1 MVEALDGAQLLA
13 IGMLTLLAV
22 GAAWQV
28 LHARRTGD
36 APPSPPE
43 RVPRRVFHLMNIAD
57 AFDPER
63 AVLWESQ
70 VPALQLIFNGVP
82 AARLFL
88 FYARYPRQYP
98 ELFEDTTFE
107 EWLQFLKRS
116 NLITVEQG
124 EIRLTAEG
132 VEFLQSL
139 RPTPALSGAG
149 AASGTAGRSRGRR

>member
-13 IGMLTLLAV
+13 ICMLTLLAL
-22 GAAWQV
+22 GATWQLLRTRRAGVAPAW
-28 LHARRTGD
+28 A
-36 APPSPPE
+36 PE
-43 RVPRRVFHLMNIAD
+43 RMPPRIFHLMSIAD

-63 AVLWESQ
+63 AMLWETQ
-70 VPALQLIFNGVP
+70 VPALQLISSGVP

-88 FYARYPRQYP
+88 FYARYPRNYP

-116 NLITVEQG
+116 NLVTVEQG

-132 VEFLQSL
+132 VEFLHSL

-149 AASGTAGRSRGRR
+149 AAPRTGGGFRGRG

>member
-13 IGMLTLLAV
+13 IGMLTFLAM
-22 GAAWQV
+22 GATWQL
-28 LHARRTGD
+28 LHARRAEA
-36 APPSPPE
+36 APAPE
-43 RVPRRVFHLMNIAD
+43 RMPPRIFHLMNVAD

-63 AVLWESQ
+63 AMLWETQ
-70 VPALQLIFNGVP
+70 VPALQLISSGVP

-88 FYARYPRQYP
+88 FYARYPRNYP

-116 NLITVEQG
+116 NLVTVEQG

-132 VEFLQSL
+132 VEFLHSL

-149 AASGTAGRSRGRR
+149 AAPRTGGGFRGRG